1 MKDFKDWGVKM
12 RYFPEHN
19 YKALWFN
26 LKTIRLG
33 EGKSKELPP
42 NQSEFYDVGIN
53 TLCNAGCDFCY
64 VSAGGK
70 GINYLNICETWTKW
84 IDTFDEQ
91 GKNGMTITTKPF
103 QIAIG
108 E

>member
-1 MKDFKDWGVKM
+1 MKDFRDWGVKM
-12 RYFPEHN
+12 RCFPENN

-33 EGKSKELPP
+33 EGRATELPP
-42 NQSEFYDVGIN
+42 NLSEFYDVGIN

-70 GINYLNICETWTKW
+70 GINYPNICETWRKW
-84 IDTFDEQ
+84 MDTFEEHEE
-91 GKNGMTITTKPF
+91 NGVTTTTKPF